1 MSGTIR
7 AGIALPVAIIVTLF
21 LFWLMPFLISTGNQA
36 LQENVKSASIE
47 FTRMQR
53 DESVKVKEREKPDR
67 PDKVDAPPPP
77 PPSAAASSAPD
88 SSMAI
93 GMNAPNMGKDLNLA
107 RNNLD
112 APSDGEAIPLVR
124 VPPQYPERAASRG
137 IEGWVQLGF
146 TVNETGNCEDIKVI
160 AADPPE
166 IFDKA
171 AIRALERWRY
181 KPKIDDG
188 RPVKQYNQQV
198 VITFDLENQ

>member
-1 MSGTIR
+1 MSATLR
-7 AGIALPVAIIVTLF
+7 AGIALPVSLVVTLF
-21 LFWLMPFLISTGNQA
+21 LFWLMPFLLSTGNSA
-36 LQENVKSASIE
+36 LQEETSSASIE
-47 FTRMQR
+47 FTRVQR
-53 DESVKVKEREKPDR
+53 DEQVKTKERQKPDR
-67 PDKVDAPPPP
+67 PDKIEAPPPP
-77 PPSAAASSAPD
+77 PSSAATASPD
-88 SSMAI
+88 AASMI
-93 GMNAPNMGKDLNLA
+93 GMTAPNMGRDLNLGK
-107 RNNLD
+107 NNLN

-137 IEGWVQLGF
+137 IEGWVQLAF
-146 TVNETGNCEDIKVI
+146 TVNETGGCEEIKVI

>member
-1 MSGTIR
+1 MSATMR

-36 LQENVKSASIE
+36 LQENTKSASIE
-47 FTRMQR
+47 FSRIQR
-53 DESVKVKEREKPDR
+53 DESVKTKQREKPDR
-67 PDKVDAPPPP
+67 PDKVEAPPP
-77 PPSAAASSAPD
+77 PPSAAASASPD
-88 SSMAI
+88 AVNMI
-93 GMNAPNMGKDLNLA
+93 GMQAPNMGKDLSLA
-107 RNNLD
+107 RNNLE

-146 TVNETGNCEDIKVI
+146 TVNETGGCEEIKVI

>member
-1 MSGTIR
+1 MSATVR
-7 AGIALPVAIIVTLF
+7 AGIALPVAIVVTLF
-21 LFWLMPFLISTGNQA
+21 LFWLMPFLIATGNKA
-36 LQENVKSASIE
+36 LQDETASASIE

-53 DESVKVKEREKPDR
+53 DEQVKTKERQKPDR
-67 PDKVDAPPPP
+67 PDKVEAPPPP
-77 PPSAAASSAPD
+77 PPSSAATASPD
-88 SSMAI
+88 GASMI
-93 GMNAPNMGKDLNLA
+93 GMAPPNMGKDLNLG
-107 RNNLD
+107 RNNLN

-146 TVNETGNCEDIKVI
+146 TVNETGGCEEIKVI
-160 AADPPE
+160 AADPPD

>member
-1 MSGTIR
+1 MNSAISRVGM
-7 AGIALPVAIIVTLF
+7 ALPAAIVVTMF
-21 LFWLMPFLISTGNQA
+21 LFWLMPFLIATGNQA
-36 LQENVKSASIE
+36 LTDSGKAQSIE
-47 FTRMQR
+47 FVRSQR
-53 DESVKVKEREKPDR
+53 DESVQTKERKPPEKPQQQE
-67 PDKVDAPPPP
+67 APPPP
-77 PPSAAASSAPD
+77 PPSAATNAPTG
-88 SSMAI
+88 SMAI
-93 GMNAPNMGKDLNLA
+93 GMAAPNMGKNLNLGK
-107 RNNLD
+107 NNLE
-112 APSDGEAIPLVR
+112 APSDGDAIPLVR

-146 TVNETGNCEDIKVI
+146 TVNETGGCENISVI
-160 AADPPE
+160 ASDPPE